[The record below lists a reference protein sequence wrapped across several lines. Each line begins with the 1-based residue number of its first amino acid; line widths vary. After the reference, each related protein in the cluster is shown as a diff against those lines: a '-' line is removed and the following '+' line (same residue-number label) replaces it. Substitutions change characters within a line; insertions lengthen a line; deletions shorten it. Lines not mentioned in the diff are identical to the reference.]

1 MDGKITTGTAIV
13 ATAAGVFIGA
23 VIYRIFDKL
32 ILSKMMA
39 AFELSTYERYEHADD
54 EDDEE

>member
-1 MDGKITTGTAIV
+1 MDGKLTTGTAII

-23 VIYRIFDKL
+23 VVYRIFDKL

-39 AFELSTYERYEHADD
+39 AFELATYERYEHAD